1 MKEVKIAN
9 DIDSVVKETLEE
21 SIIAVIKTEGVSKL
35 SEIIYNYAGLG
46 VTTEIIQE
54 INEGGGILQ

>member
-1 MKEVKIAN
+1 MKEVKIEN
-9 DIDSVVKETLEE
+9 DIDSVIKETLEE
-21 SIIAVIKTEGVSKL
+21 SIIAVIKTEGTLKL

>member
-1 MKEVKIAN
+1 MKETEIVN
-9 DIDSVVKETLEE
+9 DIDGVVKETLEE
-21 SIIAVIKTEGVSKL
+21 SIIAVIKIEGVSKL
-35 SEIIYNYAGLG
+35 AEIIYNYAGLG